1 MAKFVTSRPFS
12 GVRQIKFEQLLETNP
27 DWVAQVSERELEDYL
42 YALEKRYQ
50 DRCHQLVEENWE
62 KVLAAD
68 PTVQGTA
75 EAITVGETISARARE
90 IAMSELLEA

>member
-27 DWVAQVSERELEDYL
+27 EWVAQVSERELEDYL

-68 PTVQGTA
+68 PTVRGTA
-75 EAITVGETISARARE
+75 TAITVGETISARARE